1 MIKKSMNT
9 FGVKSRNKT
18 INKEN
23 IIGNKSQPSEITE
36 DEDDEKNKLRRQV
49 SLLRC

>member
-1 MIKKSMNT
+1 MVNKKAMNT

-23 IIGNKSQPSEITE
+23 IIGNKS
-36 DEDDEKNKLRRQV
+36 
-49 SLLRC
+49 

>member
-1 MIKKSMNT
+1 MNT

-23 IIGNKSQPSEITE
+23 IIGNKS
-36 DEDDEKNKLRRQV
+36 
-49 SLLRC
+49 